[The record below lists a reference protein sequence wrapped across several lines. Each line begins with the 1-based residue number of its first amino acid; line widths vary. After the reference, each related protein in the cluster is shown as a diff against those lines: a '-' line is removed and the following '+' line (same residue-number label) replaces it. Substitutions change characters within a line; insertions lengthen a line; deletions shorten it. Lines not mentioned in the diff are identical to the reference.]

1 MTTTSTDKIE
11 KDRGLYL
18 VIFDMQ
24 EGAILQNICFDT
36 YKSSEIFEWFI
47 HGVVIP
53 KGSVVIIACKD
64 DCVTNLS
71 DKCK

>member
-1 MTTTSTDKIE
+1 MDE
-11 KDRGLYL
+11 NHKDRGLYL
-18 VIFDMQ
+18 VIFDMKQ
-24 EGAILQNICFDT
+24 GSIEYNMCFDT
-36 YKSSEIFEWFI
+36 YKSSQVFERFI
-47 HGVVIP
+47 DGVVIS